1 MISIYELFDYLL
13 SYDIDFFPKFEYKD
27 DENGFWKLIKS
38 TDNSN
43 TINSIPD
50 HRIWVKYY

>member
-1 MISIYELFDYLL
+1 MKYIFELLDYLL
-13 SYDIDFFPKFEYKD
+13 SYDINFLKFECKD

-43 TINSIPD
+43 TIYSIPD